1 MPILTTFR
9 FANRQMSR
17 LLALNPVV
25 SGGLGL
31 AQMSPI
37 DFAKDFCF
45 DVRGKEYYCC
55 RFVACYVSARVAHL
69 SAFDASFNRI
79 FVDVDDASGMFSRIL
94 QFAEGGSIDLSSSDV
109 DLSTLLRLSLYIGN
123 EELIQGILDVKW
135 PVHELCI
142 ENVLSRLDAKL
153 SENLP
158 VDDETAFIARH
169 FDDVCSNFL
178 NEGSSNLIARLGYD
192 VSSQALSDSNFES
205 SDHDRLAG
213 MILSSGKRFLP
224 LLEFVQLDQ
233 CSCETMQK
241 VVSEVSARDLG
252 GGIWKAALKRLLCP
266 ISTKEKE
273 PEKKEKK
280 VEQPRPRCSYEE
292 HGRRF
297 ISQKFYHC
305 ETCGLVGS
313 LGMCEACMQVCH
325 AGHQISDGSVHASCY
340 CDCGAG
346 AKGCQCQ
353 ICDRHDDD
361 DDEDE
366 SED

>member
-1 MPILTTFR
+1 
-9 FANRQMSR
+9 MSR
-17 LLALNPVV
+17 LNALNSVV

-37 DFAKDFCF
+37 NFAKDFCF
-45 DVRGKEYYCC
+45 DVRGKEYFCC

-69 SAFDASFNRI
+69 SAFDASFNRL

-94 QFAEGGSIDLSSSDV
+94 EFAEGGSIDLSSSEI
-109 DLSTLLRLSLYIGN
+109 DLATLLRLSLYIEN
-123 EELIQGILDVKW
+123 EELINGILDVKW

-153 SENLP
+153 SEHLP
-158 VDDETAFIARH
+158 VDDEAAFIASH

-192 VSSQALSDSNFES
+192 VSNQALSDSHFES
-205 SDHDRLAG
+205 ADHDRLAE
-213 MILSSGKRFLP
+213 MILSSGKAFLP
-224 LLEFVQLDQ
+224 LLEFVRLEQ
-233 CSCETMQK
+233 CSSETMQK
-241 VVSEVSARDLG
+241 VVGEVSARDLG
-252 GGIWKAALKRLLCP
+252 GGIWKSALRRLLCP
-266 ISTKEKE
+266 ITKEE
-273 PEKKEKK
+273 EKKKK
-280 VEQPRPRCSYEE
+280 EEEPKDETPKPRCSYEE
-292 HGRRF
+292 HGRRY

-325 AGHQISDGSVHASCY
+325 AGHQISDGSVHVSCY

-361 DDEDE
+361 DDDEED
-366 SED
+366 D